1 MLTPSLALYVFLI
14 SFCQGMKD
22 PISDSNATVAMLK
35 EHCDGVIIKK
45 IDAGRKILYI
55 CFIFY

>member
-1 MLTPSLALYVFLI
+1 MLFII

-35 EHCDGVIIKK
+35 EHCDGVIIKEL
-45 IDAGRKILYI
+45 DAGNENFIYLFYFLFNNKIP
-55 CFIFY
+55 